1 MASRTPPNPHEI
13 AIVTVHG
20 TGDTVKEKTVDGDKW
35 FQNGSVF
42 TGRLKERLAKQG
54 IQATIVPH
62 FWSGENSAKDRER
75 GARDLRKAVN
85 EHAKQFG
92 GVHVIGHSHGGNVA
106 DEAAAMLDWRLHK
119 KRPQKLSSVTTVGT
133 PFFKNQVGTW
143 QAFGGMAFL
152 VVMLL
157 SIVGLAITMLI
168 IRLLIPEYQHQIEEA
183 MTQIAALQHA
193 TGDNGA
199 QISKLQQDVEEGKQF
214 VSFFQPMSLIA
225 IASGLALFLVL
236 PIAIQGS
243 GRVRRGLRKQN
254 TGAPFFSIWHPNDEA
269 IAFLQRVEELPIEPF
284 PRWTLWRASRTSG
297 VVWGVGAVI
306 AAFLL
311 AIAVSVGGTIGA
323 VHLDNGSYKTLGDTF
338 HFDGVALF
346 GDMKTLE
353 FGIFLLIT
361 TILGAPLFFG
371 AAYALTRL
379 LRGLAFEMVGRG
391 WLNTSIA
398 GIVRGMAFGRDGD
411 ERIGKVAT
419 QSHAYGVRPYMIDGD
434 LAARMKT
441 GAATA
446 AATLIEK
453 YRWSLF
459 TVGPDTNNSV
469 TQIAKDAMTWDSLIH
484 TTYFDQPEVA
494 DMIGDYIAEC
504 VERDR
509 DASK

>member
-1 MASRTPPNPHEI
+1 MRSLRT
-13 AIVTVHG
+13 A
-20 TGDTVKEKTVDGDKW
+20 
-35 FQNGSVF
+35 
-42 TGRLKERLAKQG
+42 
-54 IQATIVPH
+54 
-62 FWSGENSAKDRER
+62 
-75 GARDLRKAVN
+75 
-85 EHAKQFG
+85 
-92 GVHVIGHSHGGNVA
+92 
-106 DEAAAMLDWRLHK
+106 
-119 KRPQKLSSVTTVGT
+119 
-133 PFFKNQVGTW
+133 
-143 QAFGGMAFL
+143 
-152 VVMLL
+152 
-157 SIVGLAITMLI
+157 
-168 IRLLIPEYQHQIEEA
+168 
-183 MTQIAALQHA
+183 
-193 TGDNGA
+193 
-199 QISKLQQDVEEGKQF
+199 
-214 VSFFQPMSLIA
+214 
-225 IASGLALFLVL
+225 
-236 PIAIQGS
+236 
-243 GRVRRGLRKQN
+243 
-254 TGAPFFSIWHPNDEA
+254 
-269 IAFLQRVEELPIEPF
+269 
-284 PRWTLWRASRTSG
+284 
-297 VVWGVGAVI
+297 
-306 AAFLL
+306 
-311 AIAVSVGGTIGA
+311 
-323 VHLDNGSYKTLGDTF
+323 F

-346 GDMKTLE
+346 GDMKTVE
-353 FGIFLLIT
+353 FGIFLFVA